1 MLQKILQQLETI
13 LRAAK
18 IDKESLA
25 QSFKVKKMNDP
36 GLDFLLGKL
45 DEAGLKAK
53 NLDKY
58 TDIDKDIMDIEMML
72 KDLKTQGDGRKL
84 NSSGGVAGMLGE

>member
-1 MLQKILQQLETI
+1 MSQADTDYIDDLKLQQLETI

-25 QSFKVKKMNDP
+25 HGFKVKKMNDP
-36 GLDFLLGKL
+36 GLDFLMGKL
-45 DEAGLKAK
+45 EESGLKAK

-58 TDIDKDIMDIEMML
+58 TNIDKDIMDVEMMI
-72 KDLKTQGDGRKL
+72 KNYSRKK
-84 NSSGGVAGMLGE
+84 N